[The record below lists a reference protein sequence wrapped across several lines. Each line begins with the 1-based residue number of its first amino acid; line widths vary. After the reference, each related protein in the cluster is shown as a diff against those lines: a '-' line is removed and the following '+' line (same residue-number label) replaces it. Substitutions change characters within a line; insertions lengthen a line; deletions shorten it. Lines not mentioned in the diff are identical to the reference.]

1 MKNIVLFGKPG
12 SGKGTQA
19 SLIEKKYNYVHIS
32 TGDVFRNNINQKT
45 QLGLQAKK
53 FIDSGDLV
61 HDNLTI
67 KMLEDKV
74 ENYKTPSGFI
84 FDGFPRTIGQADGL
98 INMGI
103 DVDLVIE
110 IALLDEIIIS
120 RMSGRRIHLASGRSY
135 HVEFNPPKVDGKDDL
150 TGEDLIQRDDDK
162 PKTVLARI
170 EVYKNQTDPLIDY
183 YQDLEDSTNL
193 RYLKIDGSDSPDAVS
208 KEILKNIEN
217 F

>member
-1 MKNIVLFGKPG
+1 MKIILLGPPG
-12 SGKGTQA
+12 AGKGTQA
-19 SLIEKKYNYVHIS
+19 EVISKKLEIPHIS
-32 TGDVFRNNINQKT
+32 TGDILRESIKNKT
-45 QLGLQAKK
+45 SLGERAKK
-53 FIDSGDLV
+53 IMDAGELV
-61 HDNLTI
+61 SDEIILGIIQERISQTDCSDGY
-67 KMLEDKV
+67 L
-74 ENYKTPSGFI
+74 

-98 INMGI
+98 IYMGI

-162 PKTVLARI
+162 PETVLARI

-183 YQDLEDSTNL
+183 YQNLEDSADL
-193 RYLKIDGSDSPDAVS
+193 RYLKIDGSDSPGAVS

>member
-1 MKNIVLFGKPG
+1 MKIILLGPPG
-12 SGKGTQA
+12 AGKGTQA
-19 SLIEKKYNYVHIS
+19 EVISKKLEIPHIS
-32 TGDVFRNNINQKT
+32 TGDILRESIKNKT
-45 QLGLQAKK
+45 SLGEEAKK
-53 FIDSGDLV
+53 IMDAGELV
-61 HDNLTI
+61 SDEIILGIIQERITQTDCSDGY
-67 KMLEDKV
+67 L
-74 ENYKTPSGFI
+74 

-98 INMGI
+98 IKMGI
-103 DVDLVIE
+103 YVDLVIE

-162 PKTVLARI
+162 PETVLARI

-183 YQDLEDSTNL
+183 YQNLEDSADL

>member
-1 MKNIVLFGKPG
+1 MKIILLGPPG
-12 SGKGTQA
+12 AGKGTQA
-19 SLIEKKYNYVHIS
+19 EVISKKLEIPHIS
-32 TGDVFRNNINQKT
+32 TGDILRESIKNKT
-45 QLGLQAKK
+45 SLGEEAKK
-53 FIDSGDLV
+53 IMDAGELV
-61 HDNLTI
+61 SDEIILGIIQERISQTDCSDGY
-67 KMLEDKV
+67 L
-74 ENYKTPSGFI
+74 

-162 PKTVLARI
+162 PETVLARI
-170 EVYKNQTDPLIDY
+170 KVYKNQTDPLIDY
-183 YQDLEDSTNL
+183 YQNLEDSADL
-193 RYLKIDGSDSPDAVS
+193 HYLKIDGSDSPDAVS